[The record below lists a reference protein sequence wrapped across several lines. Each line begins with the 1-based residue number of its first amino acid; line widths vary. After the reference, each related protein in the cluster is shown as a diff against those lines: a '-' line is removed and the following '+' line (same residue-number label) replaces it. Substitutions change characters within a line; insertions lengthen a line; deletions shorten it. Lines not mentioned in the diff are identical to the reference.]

1 MSDHQQQLPAFIRF
15 LLVPAAYPHPTP
27 KIELVQTHISYVL
40 LAGDYVYKFK
50 KPVNFGF
57 LDFSDLAKRRH
68 FCGEELRLNRRLC
81 PELYLGLVTVS
92 EEGDGL
98 RLSEGKNA
106 AGTVVEYGIKMA
118 RMPEAGMMANLIA
131 RDELSADHLDRII
144 AKLAPFYQAADG
156 GPEVRALGTA
166 AAVSVNVLENFT
178 QTEGFIGC
186 PALSAAQFETIS
198 SYSRRFLGQQELFA
212 ARIAAGR
219 IREGHG
225 DLYSANICFADPELY
240 IFDCIEFNQRFRC
253 CDVASDIGFLAMDL
267 DFHGLE
273 GLSAHLVENFAQR
286 AADPGLLT
294 MLRFYTCYRAY
305 VRGKIGLFTAHAPE
319 VDPATKEKSLGMA
332 ARYFALAER
341 YARQG

>member
-1 MSDHQQQLPAFIRF
+1 MSEHQQQLPEFIRF
-15 LLVPAAYPHPTP
+15 LLEPAAYSHPAAGV
-27 KIELVQTHISYVL
+27 ELVQTHISYVL

-81 PELYLGLVTVS
+81 PELYLGLVTVG
-92 EEGDGL
+92 EEGGKL
-98 RLSEGKNA
+98 RLTEGEGA

-131 RDELSADHLDRII
+131 RGELSADHLDRII
-144 AKLAPFYQAADG
+144 AKLAPFYQAADN

-166 AAVSVNVLENFT
+166 EAVGVNVLENFA

-186 PALSAAQFETIS
+186 PALSRAQFDVIG
-198 SYSRRFLGQQELFA
+198 SYSRRFLAREELFA
-212 ARIAAGR
+212 ARIAADR

-225 DLYSANICFADPELY
+225 DLYSANICFAGPELY

-253 CDVASDIGFLAMDL
+253 CDVASDIGFLVMDL

-273 GLSAHLVENFAQR
+273 SLSAHLAENFARQ
-286 AADPGLLT
+286 ANDPGLLT

-319 VDPATKEKSLGMA
+319 VDPATKEKSLAMA